1 MLVTTTTHSIE
12 AFGYFISNLSGIQY
26 FTSLTWLD
34 CSSNALT
41 SLPTLPN
48 SLDTLLC
55 YGNALSNLPTLP
67 SSLTFLFC
75 SDNSL
80 INLPTLP
87 HSLAFL
93 YCSKNSLTSLPAL
106 PNSLTYIEC
115 ENNFLTSLPTLPHSL
130 QILDC
135 SDNSLTSL
143 PSLPNSLL
151 ELGCTHNSLTSL
163 PVLPDTLGFLGCD
176 SNNIVCFPTFPN
188 SITTLYID
196 PNPYNCLPN
205 HTPAMSST
213 DLVVPLCTAGNTNG
227 CPVAVAGIEQY
238 NINNEVQ
245 VYPNPAKDIIN
256 VNGLLINEETHI
268 QLIDM
273 FGNFVGE
280 YITSDKATDI
290 DVSGLSEGVYD
301 ILIQN
306 SEVKINK
313 KVVIVK

>member
-1 MLVTTTTHSIE
+1 MKKLLIALLITSYLIPVTGNAQTPYVAIPDSNFVHYLKTIVPTAFKGDSLNKNSTLVTTYTNGINCPSMSI
-12 AFGYFISNLSGIQY
+12 ANLSGVQY
-26 FTSLTWLD
+26 FTSLTDLN
-34 CSSNALT
+34 CYQNSLT
-41 SLPTLPN
+41 TLPTLPN
-48 SLDTLLC
+48 SLQLLWC
-55 YGNALSNLPTLP
+55 SSNL
-67 SSLTFLFC
+67 
-75 SDNSL
+75 
-80 INLPTLP
+80 
-87 HSLAFL
+87 
-93 YCSKNSLTSLPAL
+93 
-106 PNSLTYIEC
+106 
-115 ENNFLTSLPTLPHSL
+115 
-130 QILDC
+130 
-135 SDNSLTSL
+135 
-143 PSLPNSLL
+143 
-151 ELGCTHNSLTSL
+151 LTSL
-163 PVLPDTLGFLGCD
+163 PVLPNTLTHLACETNSLTTLPALTNTLTYLDCGQ
-176 SNNIVCFPTFPN
+176 NNIACFPTFPS
-188 SITTLYID
+188 SITIISID

-205 HTPAMSST
+205 YISAMSAA
-213 DLVVPLCTAGNTNG
+213 DLATPLCAAGNSNG
-227 CPVAVAGIEQY
+227 CPFAVAGIEQY